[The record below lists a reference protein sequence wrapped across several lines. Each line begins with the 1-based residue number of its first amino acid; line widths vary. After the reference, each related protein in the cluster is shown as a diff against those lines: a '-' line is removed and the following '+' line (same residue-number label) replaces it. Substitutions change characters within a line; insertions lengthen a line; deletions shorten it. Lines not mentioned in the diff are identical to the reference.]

1 MPPAVTLDHLTA
13 MIAAEPHTH
22 RCETS
27 PEGALGLT
35 AFICCSSRPRARSRR
50 LALAG
55 LPLAMTP
62 STAVGQGGR

>member
-1 MPPAVTLDHLTA
+1 MPPVVTLDHLTA

-35 AFICCSSRPRARSRR
+35 AFICCSSGREPA
-50 LALAG
+50 
-55 LPLAMTP
+55 
-62 STAVGQGGR
+62 AVGSPSPTCH